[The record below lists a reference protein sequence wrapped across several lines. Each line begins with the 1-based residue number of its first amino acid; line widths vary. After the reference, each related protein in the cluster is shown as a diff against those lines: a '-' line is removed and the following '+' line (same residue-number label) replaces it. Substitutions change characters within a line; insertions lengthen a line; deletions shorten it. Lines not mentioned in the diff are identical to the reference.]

1 MPLSARLEQ
10 YLNRKGIPFEEV
22 TLTPAAGFDAA
33 VLHSGLPR
41 EEVIQASLLIDLKG
55 VVMVVH
61 PFDTVLDPDALQQ
74 VTGRSLQPLTS
85 RQADRLFGDC
95 EPGFHPP
102 VGAAYELQVVV
113 DESIP
118 ALAHAY
124 MAGGSDSSMLRLDG
138 RSLRLALAGARQGRL
153 VMNGAG
159 QGAYAGQQ
167 ALTLAEVA
175 EQLQKLYRLPP
186 MPALA
191 LRIMRLTANPD
202 ASARELAELIEFDPS
217 LTAQVMRYAR
227 SALFNYPGQVDSVQD
242 AVTRV
247 LGFDRVAHIALGI
260 ASVRAFNVPRKGMLG
275 MDEFWR
281 HSLYCAFLSQR
292 MAPRCQADKGL
303 AYLCGLLH
311 NFGLLL
317 IGHLFPSEFDQL
329 NRLREANP
337 EHSMQAL
344 ERQVFG
350 SGNGQELLTVGHGA
364 IGGILHKLWQLPE
377 AVVKSAGVHQSVDY
391 HGDHETYVLMVQL
404 ANELLKERGVGD
416 EFNPSEPAVPA
427 ERLGLTGADLDELRV
442 SLDSVA
448 GDLDALARSL
458 AS

>member
-10 YLNRKGIPFEEV
+10 YLNRKGIPFDEV
-22 TLTPAAGFDAA
+22 ALAPAPGFEAA
-33 VLHSGLPR
+33 IMHSGLPGQ
-41 EEVIQASLLIDLKG
+41 EVVQATLLIDLNG
-55 VVMVVH
+55 VVMAVH
-61 PFDTVLDPDALQQ
+61 GFDTVLDPDALKR

-85 RQADRLFGDC
+85 RQADRLFADC
-95 EPGFHPP
+95 VPGFHPP
-102 VGAAYELQVVV
+102 IGAAYEVAVLV
-113 DESIP
+113 DEAVV
-118 ALAHAY
+118 ALPHAFL
-124 MAGGSDSSMLRLDG
+124 ASGSDQTLLRLDG

-153 VMNGAG
+153 VMNGSGQTAPAG
-159 QGAYAGQQ
+159 HH
-167 ALTLAEVA
+167 ALTLEDVA

-227 SALFNYPGQVDSVQD
+227 SALFHYPGQIDSVQD

-260 ASVRAFNVPRKGMLG
+260 ASVRAFDVPRQGMLG

-281 HSLYCAFLSQR
+281 HSLYCAFLCQR
-292 MAPRCQADKGL
+292 MAELCKADKGL

-317 IGHLFPSEFDQL
+317 IGHLFPSEFTQL

-337 EHSMQAL
+337 EHSMRAL

-350 SGNGQELLTVGHGA
+350 TGNGQELLAVGHGA

-377 AVVKSAGVHQSVDY
+377 AVIKSAGVHQNRDY
-391 HGDHETYVLMVQL
+391 HGDHESYVLMVQL
-404 ANELLKERGVGD
+404 ANELLKDKGVGD
-416 EFNPSEPAVPA
+416 EFNPPEPALPA
-427 ERLGLTGADLDELRV
+427 ERLGLSEGDLEDLRQ

-448 GDLDALARSL
+448 ADLDALAHSL
-458 AS
+458 AR